1 TPSSELM
8 IDVLGG
14 YYWQPYQY
22 PNQDGQNVSG
32 NPWTFNQ
39 TTGISTGAVRNVSS
53 SDMGSHIR
61 KQSTGSV
68 TYLPNSKHS
77 FQVGYLAFFP
87 QADVKN
93 SPSMPAGDYQ
103 LQVQTLNGVITPY
116 QIMTYNFPLNT
127 DGRERALGIYAK
139 DTWRVSNSLTLSAGV
154 RFDRYQGYNEA
165 SNQASGQFSAGGSFP
180 GLTVYTWNRLVP
192 RVGAAY
198 DLTGT
203 GKTVIR
209 ASYGQYNLDQL
220 GAFDLNFNPAA
231 LFTSTYTWS
240 GPNSACVKTAYSVC
254 TASDAFLAGLK
265 GVGSPNY
272 LSTSGGVTGVINPN
286 LQMPYFQTATLG
298 FEREMGANLAVR
310 ALYVYNREDR
320 MFDLTFPNRGINTYT
335 VPFNTKYPATDPING
350 GQPLTI
356 MTYPASLKTTAGN
369 QTMFVNRTGN
379 PDVFNNLEF
388 TLTKRK
394 SSNWSALLGLSLTK
408 NHKWLSTTGIFA
420 ANQSAAQPTAPYQA
434 AFALDETWDYS
445 IKSHFTYDFPHDVSV
460 GFNYRFLAGAP
471 NYAIDQ
477 ITGVP
482 QLGTVTIPLEPFG
495 TRRLPGL
502 SVLDFR
508 AAKNFML
515 GGGKRFAATVEIFN
529 LTNTDAS
536 LATNFQYG
544 AAGTAKEFGF
554 VSSVIPPMIGRVGL
568 EFKF

>member
-1 TPSSELM
+1 
-8 IDVLGG
+8 
-14 YYWQPYQY
+14 
-22 PNQDGQNVSG
+22 
-32 NPWTFNQ
+32 
-39 TTGISTGAVRNVSS
+39 
-53 SDMGSHIR
+53 
-61 KQSTGSV
+61 
-68 TYLPNSKHS
+68 LPNAKHS
-77 FQVGYLAFFP
+77 LQVGYLAFFP

-93 SPSMPAGDYQ
+93 SPAMPAGDYQ
-103 LQVQTLNGVITPY
+103 LQVQTINGVITPY
-116 QIMTYNFPLNT
+116 QILTYNFPLAT

-139 DTWRVSNSLTLSAGV
+139 DTWRISNRLTVSAGL

-165 SNQASGQFSAGGSFP
+165 STQTPGQFSAGGSFP
-180 GLTVYTWNRLVP
+180 SLTVYTWNRFAP
-192 RVGAAY
+192 RVGTAY
-198 DLTGT
+198 DVTGN

-240 GPNSACVKTAYSVC
+240 GPNSACVKTTFSPCV
-254 TASDAFLAGLK
+254 ASDAFLTGLR

-272 LSTSGGVTGVINPN
+272 LSTTGGVTGLLNPA

-320 MFDLTFPNRGINTYT
+320 IFDQVFPNRGLSTYT
-335 VPFNTKYPATDPING
+335 VPFVTKYPATDPVNG

-356 MTYPASLKTTAGN
+356 LTYPASLKTTAGN

-379 PDVFNNLEF
+379 PDVFNNLEL

-394 SSNWSALLGLSLTK
+394 SSNWSALVGLSLTK

-420 ANQSAAQPTAPYQA
+420 ANQSAAQATAPYQT
-434 AFALDETWDYS
+434 AFPLDETWDYS
-445 IKSHFTYDFPHDVSV
+445 VKSHFTYDFPRDVSV
-460 GFNYRFLAGAP
+460 GFNYRFLAGLP

-482 QLGTVTIPLEPFG
+482 QLGTVTIPLESFG
-495 TRRLPGL
+495 TRRNPGL

-508 AAKNFML
+508 AAKNFQM
-515 GGGKRFAATVEIFN
+515 GGGRRFAATLELFN
-529 LTNTDAS
+529 LTNTNS
-536 LATNFQYG
+536 SIATNYQYG
-544 AAGTAKEFGF
+544 AVGTSREFGF
-554 VSSVIPPMIGRVGL
+554 VSAVIPPRIGRVGL